1 MKRVTLSDISRRD
14 WKKITCGGTVN
25 KLRYNYA
32 LQIQKTATKGR
43 VREFPERAFEAI
55 YGIEW
60 YLQPYKKLVSVAKM
74 MPVKNM
80 PLHTPYEFSKME
92 REEVKRDI
100 AKHAMT
106 IGNNPYYKA
115 AKRVFTKKELERF
128 VGKYSYAN
136 GAYTVTQMGYA
147 VMGYRHM
154 RKTDKK
160 LARKVKEMNKAM
172 DKFLRY
178 NANIQNLYDGRLNE
192 IPEYLRAKIE
202 KDYRY
207 YAIYEAMNDEDSWR
221 RPMTF
226 ELFEYG
232 QLNEMLWNAAHSKW
246 ACDKKLQL
254 CKMCK
259 AMERY
264 YKDKEII
271 DALQELG
278 LEPDSYNQV
287 SVTKL
292 NTKFRMTVRTVM
304 RSKVSDDAKRTT
316 IIQLA
321 NSLREKYP
329 PCRVNG
335 WVPTLRTVIKIEL

>member
-1 MKRVTLSDISRRD
+1 MKRITLSDISKRD
-14 WKKITCGGTVN
+14 WKKIKNGAIAN
-25 KLRYNYA
+25 KLRFNYA
-32 LQIQKTATKGR
+32 LQIQKVAAKNGAKR
-43 VREFPERAFEAI
+43 FPEQAFEAI
-55 YGIEW
+55 YGSEW

-74 MPVKNM
+74 MPAIEV
-80 PLHTPYEFSKME
+80 PLHSPYEFNKIE
-92 REEVKRDI
+92 REEAKKDI
-100 AKHAMT
+100 SQRVMT
-106 IGNNPYYKA
+106 IENSPYYKA

-128 VGKYSYAN
+128 VDRYSYAS
-136 GAYTVTQMGYA
+136 GEYAATQMGYA

-160 LARKVKEMNKAM
+160 LARKAKAMNKAM

-178 NANIQNLYDGRLNE
+178 NANIQNLCDGRLNE
-192 IPEYLRAKIE
+192 VPEYLRAKIE

-207 YAIYEAMNDEDSWR
+207 YAIYEAMNDEESWR

-232 QLNEMLWNAAHSKW
+232 QLSEMLWNAYHSRWAH
-246 ACDKKLQL
+246 DKKLQM

-259 AMERY
+259 AIERY
-264 YKDKEII
+264 YKDKEILNT
-271 DALQELG
+271 LQELG

-292 NTKFRMTVRTVM
+292 NTKFRTMVRTVS

-321 NSLREKYP
+321 DSLREKYP

-335 WVPTLRTVIKIEL
+335 WTPTLRAVIKIKL